1 MAGTIGIIGL
11 TLFAP
16 PLAKYALKFG
26 PTETFSLAA
35 VGLMLVITLSG
46 GSRVKG
52 LIMVAL
58 GLFLGA
64 VGADPINGKLRFTFG
79 MTGLENGLD
88 FVTLAMGVFGLGEI
102 LYEMENTIKATLVTA
117 KLGSVFPSLQDLLRS
132 KWSMLR
138 GSLIGFLLGMI
149 PGGGAT
155 MSSIT
160 AYAIEKKYSRHPE
173 EFGHGAI
180 EAVAAPESANNAA
193 SSSSFITLLTLG
205 IPNGAA
211 TAVIFSGMVMKGVTP
226 GPFLATAN
234 PDLFWGFIASMYVGN
249 LMLLVLNL
257 PLVGLWVQM
266 LRVPYK
272 ILAPLIVLF
281 AVVGVYSVNND
292 PFDLYMLLFFGILG
306 YIIKKMKLDA
316 GALLIAFILG
326 DMVEIS
332 MRRALLISGGDLT
345 VFFTRPI
352 SGTILGVFI
361 LLTVGQS
368 IFNFRNRQT
377 SQKQT
382 NKSK

>member
-1 MAGTIGIIGL
+1 
-11 TLFAP
+11 
-16 PLAKYALKFG
+16 
-26 PTETFSLAA
+26 
-35 VGLMLVITLSG
+35 
-46 GSRVKG
+46 
-52 LIMVAL
+52 MVAL